1 MKNSIKDKICEAYV
15 ALRRKC
21 LDNIFYGRFEI
32 VIKMHP
38 KTFLEFRSEYPYIYE
53 DKECNCFHVNLFGYN
68 TPILIDRELPDTVEF
83 TMQERKDYERQ
94 EQEKFYTNLNKM
106 FEEREFR

>member
-53 DKECNCFHVNLFGYN
+53 DK
-68 TPILIDRELPDTVEF
+68 
-83 TMQERKDYERQ
+83 
-94 EQEKFYTNLNKM
+94 
-106 FEEREFR
+106 